1 MAKSEKSEKKELTQV
16 DRAAVLL
23 LALGMDRAAMV
34 LKHMSPRE
42 VTILGTTMASV
53 GEISIDMMDEVVEEF
68 IVAAKAQTALGMDTD
83 EYIRT
88 VLISALGA
96 DKANSILD
104 RILQGGNTKGIEQ
117 LKWMDTRSIADMIR
131 LEHPQIVATIMSLMD
146 SEQAADV
153 MMYLPESMRSDLM
166 MRIATMK
173 GIQPSALRELD
184 QIMEAQLTG
193 SDNVKST
200 SIGGVDAVANILNFM
215 DGGAADLVMSGIAE
229 HRSEL
234 AQEIQ
239 EKMFTFEDLT
249 TIDERGMQTLLREVS
264 TAQLLLALRGVG
276 SELKEKIFNN
286 MSKRAA
292 EMLRDDLEASPPAK
306 LSEVE
311 LAQKDILA
319 IAKKLADAGEIQ
331 MGAGGDE
338 LI

>member
-1 MAKSEKSEKKELTQV
+1 MAKAEKSKELTQV

-23 LALGMDRAAMV
+23 LALGMDRAALV
-34 LKHMSPRE
+34 LKHMTPRE
-42 VTILGTTMASV
+42 VQILGITMASV

-68 IVAAKAQTALGMDTD
+68 IVAVKSQTALGMDTD

-153 MMYLPESMRSDLM
+153 MMFLPESMRADLM

-173 GIQPSALRELD
+173 GVQPSALRELD
-184 QIMEAQLTG
+184 QIMEQQLTG

-200 SIGGVDAVANILNFM
+200 NIGGVDAVANILNFLE
-215 DGGAADLVMSGIAE
+215 GGAADLVMSGIAE

-239 EKMFTFEDLT
+239 EKMFTFEDLAT
-249 TIDERGMQTLLREVS
+249 VDERGMQTLLREVS
-264 TAQLLLALRGVG
+264 TGQLLLALRGVS
-276 SELKEKIFNN
+276 SELKEKIFSN

-331 MGAGGDE
+331 LGVGGDE